1 MTSDAAPR
9 VLRVDPEAPDAAAI
23 AEAVAALAAGALV
36 AFPTDTLYALAV
48 DPFRPGALE
57 RVFAAKG
64 RDAAKAVSLLV
75 ADAGMAAR
83 LASGLPPFVRALMER
98 FWPGPLTLI
107 LPPAPGLP
115 AALVPPGGGIGLR
128 APRGAL
134 VQAVLRALGGP
145 VVGTSANRAGG
156 PDPSD
161 AATVLRE
168 VGGHLALLL
177 DGGPAPVGAPSTVLD
192 CTIHPPR
199 ILRAGAVPPAAVRA
213 VLPDVVLRE
222 GSPEPRKS

>member
-1 MTSDAAPR
+1 MTRLILLDADRANRSMTPKPR
-9 VLRVDPEAPDAAAI
+9 FPAEMIASLR
-23 AEAVAALAAGALV
+23 AGGV
-36 AFPTDTLYALAV
+36 VIFPTDTLYGLGV
-48 DPFRPGALE
+48 DPCSEKGLNRL
-57 RVFAAKG
+57 FAAKG

-115 AALVPPGGGIGLR
+115 AALAPPGGGIGLR
-128 APRGAL
+128 APRGTL

-145 VVGTSANRAGG
+145 VVGTSANRTGG

-177 DGGPAPVGAPSTVLD
+177 DGGPAPIGAPSTVLD

-199 ILRAGAVPPAAVRA
+199 ILRAGALPPAAVRA
-213 VLPDVVLRE
+213 VLRE
-222 GSPEPRKS
+222 GSPEPRKW